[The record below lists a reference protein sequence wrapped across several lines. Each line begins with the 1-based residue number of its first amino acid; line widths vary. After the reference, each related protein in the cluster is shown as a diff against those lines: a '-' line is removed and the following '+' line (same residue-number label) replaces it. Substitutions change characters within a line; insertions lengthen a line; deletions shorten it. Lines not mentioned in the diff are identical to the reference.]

1 MCHRKFNANTLLLMR
16 FLCINVFILLP
27 SRKVYYLFLFTVFVY
42 ISIGD
47 YLAYSGELNIPLVPA
62 PEWQF
67 DFELILA
74 LMAAI
79 NLFIGIY
86 IGPIHIY
93 IGHLIVFWVMYVRFV
108 VFFFLWISFFNNFC
122 TSAYHLFLLPFT
134 FCCCFL
140 FVSVCFFASFQI
152 FHSISWCFCATPT
165 RKVIFKK
172 NV

>member
-27 SRKVYYLFLFTVFVY
+27 NRKVYYLFLFNVFVY

-47 YLAYSGELNIPLVPA
+47 YLAYSGELKIPLVPA

-79 NLFIGIY
+79 NLYIGIY
-86 IGPIHIY
+86 IGPMHICIY
-93 IGHLIVFWVMYVRFV
+93 RAFDSFLSYVRFV

-122 TSAYHLFLLPFT
+122 TSAISFISFAFHILLLLS
-134 FCCCFL
+134 FL
-140 FVSVCFFASFQI
+140 FCVFFCQLSDISFN
-152 FHSISWCFCATPT
+152 FLMLLCNAHTKGYF
-165 RKVIFKK
+165 
-172 NV
+172 

>member
-27 SRKVYYLFLFTVFVY
+27 SRKVYYLFLFNVFVY

-47 YLAYSGELNIPLVPA
+47 YLAYSGELKIPLVPA

-79 NLFIGIY
+79 NLYIGIY
-86 IGPIHIY
+86 IGPIY
-93 IGHLIVFWVMYVRFV
+93 RAFDSFLSYVRFV
-108 VFFFLWISFFNNFC
+108 VFFFYEFHSLTTFAPQHIIYFFCLSHFVVAFISFLC
-122 TSAYHLFLLPFT
+122 
-134 FCCCFL
+134 
-140 FVSVCFFASFQI
+140 VFFASFQI